1 MPECFSLW
9 GDGWYNTN
17 METETIRVQ
26 LNFPL
31 EQVKKPIIW
40 HFAHDY
46 QLMFSIR
53 RANIDA
59 HVGGYTVLEL
69 TGTRDNINGAL
80 QWARDEGIEVSSI
93 GVDGTDEWIV
103 R

>member
-1 MPECFSLW
+1 
-9 GDGWYNTN
+9 
-17 METETIRVQ
+17 MENETIRVQ

-46 QLMFSIR
+46 GLMFSIR
-53 RANIDA
+53 RANIDV

-69 TGTRDNINGAL
+69 TGPREKIEEAL
-80 QWARDEGIEVSSI
+80 EWARREGIEVSTV
-93 GVDGTDEWIV
+93 GVDGADEWV
-103 R
+103 AR

>member
-1 MPECFSLW
+1 M
-9 GDGWYNTN
+9 YNTSMDN
-17 METETIRVQ
+17 ETVRVQ

-31 EQVKKPIIW
+31 EQVTKPIIW

-46 QLMFSIR
+46 GLMFSIR
-53 RANIDA
+53 RADIDA

-69 TGTRDNINGAL
+69 TGPRDQIDAAL
-80 QWARDEGIEVSSI
+80 HWAREEGVEVSDI
-93 GVDGTDEWIV
+93 GVDGTDEWAA

>member
-1 MPECFSLW
+1 M
-9 GDGWYNTN
+9 TV
-17 METETIRVQ
+17 MEETIRVQ

-46 QLMFSIR
+46 GLMFSIR
-53 RANIDA
+53 RANIDV
-59 HVGGYTVLEL
+59 HVGGFTVLEL
-69 TGTRDNINGAL
+69 SGPTDKLEAAMD
-80 QWARDEGIEVSSI
+80 WAKAEGIEVSTI
-93 GVDGTDEWIV
+93 GVDGTDEWVV